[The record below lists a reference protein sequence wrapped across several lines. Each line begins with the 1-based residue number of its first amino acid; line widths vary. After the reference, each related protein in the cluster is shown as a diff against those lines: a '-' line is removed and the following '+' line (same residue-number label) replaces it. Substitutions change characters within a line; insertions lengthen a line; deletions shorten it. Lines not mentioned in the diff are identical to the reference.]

1 MEKVGVCSEFS
12 WRRNPDWRRP
22 DRTQHESQTGRFIGC
37 CVNVMESQ
45 TGVSYAVCNRH
56 DHSFMVLRHRLNW
69 KQYRGFYS
77 DVNYHFRKY
86 AVQCNIEFFF
96 YCGNIYK
103 DEILQKYRSKFR
115 IRFSVVSVPSK
126 STIDRL
132 VNRFRY
138 KPSLLMQKWQQT
150 RCVIF
155 EETSADMKARLVASQ
170 QIFKTAVAGDKC
182 VQVTVQAATEFLQ
195 SKPYKSRVMPNL
207 EDAEC
212 AARQRCCNWLCRTVS
227 IGEAYLC

>member
-1 MEKVGVCSEFS
+1 ML
-12 WRRNPDWRRP
+12 
-22 DRTQHESQTGRFIGC
+22 
-37 CVNVMESQ
+37 CV
-45 TGVSYAVCNRH
+45 TGVTTLSWFLGIGLIENNTEAFIVTLIIVFVN
-56 DHSFMVLRHRLNW
+56 M
-69 KQYRGFYS
+69 QYS
-77 DVNYHFRKY
+77 VI
-86 AVQCNIEFFF
+86 QSFF

-103 DEILQKYRSKFR
+103 DEIIQKYRSKFR

-132 VNRFRY
+132 VNRFRS
-138 KPSLLMQKWQQT
+138 KASLLMQKWQQT

-155 EETSADMKARLVASQ
+155 EETSADMEARLLASQ

-195 SKPYKSRVMPNL
+195 SKPYKFRVMPNL

-227 IGEAYLC
+227 IGEAYLLLTYFTHQARFC